1 MLPDRPFRIAV
12 LASGAGTTL
21 QAIID
26 ACESGRIDATVVLV
40 ISNNSGSGALARA
53 RQHGIATAHLSRA
66 TAEDPA
72 ALDQAVADRLAAVE
86 PDLVV
91 LAGFMK
97 KLGPATL
104 ARFEGRVINTHPSLL
119 PDFGGQGMYGGR
131 VHAAVLAAGRHET
144 GISVHL
150 VDGDYD
156 TGRVLAQQRVP
167 VRTGDNAD
175 TLAAR
180 LQSVERPFLV
190 QVLGKIA
197 NGEIRLDVRV

>member
-1 MLPDRPFRIAV
+1 
-12 LASGAGTTL
+12 
-21 QAIID
+21 
-26 ACESGRIDATVVLV
+26 
-40 ISNNSGSGALARA
+40 LARA

>member
-1 MLPDRPFRIAV
+1 
-12 LASGAGTTL
+12 
-21 QAIID
+21 
-26 ACESGRIDATVVLV
+26 
-40 ISNNSGSGALARA
+40 
-53 RQHGIATAHLSRA
+53 
-66 TAEDPA
+66 
-72 ALDQAVADRLAAVE
+72 
-86 PDLVV
+86 
-91 LAGFMK
+91 
-97 KLGPATL
+97 
-104 ARFEGRVINTHPSLL
+104 
-119 PDFGGQGMYGGR
+119 